1 MIPSFI
7 IPPPIHPSFSR
18 RFISFT
24 SGSQLPSQRLQQGRL
39 KAGRCL
45 GKSTTS
51 VTRIRKQEMRS
62 NAVRFEPL
70 FTLPP
75 PLYQHSKSCS
85 WSLSSPCLP
94 LRVIIFSLIGGSQH
108 LQSVSKSNGGQV
120 ALAVAS
126 HHGIIVQEPIFL
138 GSSNPKGERKGWRR
152 IGGETSRRSEFI
164 VPDLIENLP
173 LGKSKFL
180 PGSFFFFVDLE
191 RMRVDV
197 VMGRGKEGKGFVRYF
212 LLFFYFWTDIYSLS
226 IISFPLPGFILFST
240 C

>member
-7 IPPPIHPSFSR
+7 IPHPSILFETVHFVHLGISITVAKIAARPIKSR
-18 RFISFT
+18 PLSWKIHNFCYKDPEIGDAVQCGPLWAAFHP
-24 SGSQLPSQRLQQGRL
+24 PSPTLL
-39 KAGRCL
+39 K
-45 GKSTTS
+45 
-51 VTRIRKQEMRS
+51 
-62 NAVRFEPL
+62 
-70 FTLPP
+70 
-75 PLYQHSKSCS
+75 S

-197 VMGRGKEGKGFVRYF
+197 VMERGKRFR
-212 LLFFYFWTDIYSLS
+212 S
-226 IISFPLPGFILFST
+226 IL
-240 C
+240 